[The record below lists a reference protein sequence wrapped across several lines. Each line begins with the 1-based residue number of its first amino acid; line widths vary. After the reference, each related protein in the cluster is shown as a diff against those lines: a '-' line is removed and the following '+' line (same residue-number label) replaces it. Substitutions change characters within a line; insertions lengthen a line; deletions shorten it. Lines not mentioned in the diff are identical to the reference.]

1 MAFSYDPSGFQ
12 YAPLTP
18 KLDGGSLLAGIK
30 PLQIPQQSPVQISAL
45 PAWTVPNLPTPP
57 RVQGIESGITTA
69 INAIGQGVTAAYKDK
84 REDEREARKAKIA
97 ADTKLAEQ
105 EETKRHH
112 LELERNAKERIK
124 NVLPADWGTDDEST
138 ASVLRDAPS
147 VANQTQ
153 PTETSVDTRY
163 QRHAPIKGGS
173 FESINLPE
181 EEDANGFSLQSIS
194 SPLANLTSPA
204 PLEAAPSL
212 SGENALNA
220 LANTDWGKVTGNYVA
235 GTGAGPAIVP
245 PSLQPDWLRKPK
257 AVTSRLSNLGGF
269 PDGSLERTDE
279 YLADTQKALSQI
291 PSPAPTPAPEAPK
304 FGVPKAA
311 FRSYED
317 ARKYIESQA
326 GNPNWYAEGTPK
338 LDKSGLFII
347 PWKQQDPSL
356 RLAREEAQKTR
367 EMTAKSAAEN
377 RLENTI
383 MRESRAF
390 GLQKP
395 VANFLR
401 AGGVKE
407 LLPPFL
413 SAYESAKLHPEASG
427 AADVSML
434 DSFGRA
440 ESGGRITVSQ
450 AHLIENA
457 MSLKDKWLTKT
468 GGKIEGGG
476 FLPQSVRDQMLREL
490 TENYNIGADSA
501 NKVVTATK
509 QRLKTSGIPE
519 EKAGVYY
526 FFGGHT
532 PETEVMLKSDALE
545 RIKSSREEMAKL
557 IAEKSQANPK
567 NADIIDRRIQEL
579 KRTAKILHDRYL
591 DEVGVESSL
600 LGMKQIRDISI
611 PEGFSGGDVG
621 QVEVVPQ

>member
-1 MAFSYDPSGFQ
+1 MALSYEPSGFQ
-12 YAPLTP
+12 YNPLVP
-18 KLDGGSLLAGIK
+18 KLEDGNLLAGIK
-30 PLQIPQQSPVQISAL
+30 PLQIPQQGPVQISAP
-45 PAWTVPNLPTPP
+45 PAWTVPNLPMPP
-57 RVQGIESGITTA
+57 KVEGIAAGITSA
-69 INAIGQGVTAAYKDK
+69 VNAIGQGITAAYKNK
-84 REDEREARKAKIA
+84 REDEKDIQKAKIA
-97 ADTKLAEQ
+97 ADTKAADR
-105 EETKRHH
+105 EETIRHH

-138 ASVLRDAPS
+138 TSVLRDAPS
-147 VANQTQ
+147 VATQAQ
-153 PTETSVDTRY
+153 PTGTSVDTRY

-181 EEDANGFSLQSIS
+181 KEDENGNTFRLQSLS
-194 SPLANLTSPA
+194 SPLAGLTSPA
-204 PLEAAPSL
+204 PIESAPSPT
-212 SGENALNA
+212 GENALSA
-220 LANTDWGKVTGNYVA
+220 LANTDWSKVTGSYASTGFIPVA
-235 GTGAGPAIVP
+235 SMIPAP
-245 PSLQPDWLRKPK
+245 QPVLLRKRP
-257 AVTSRLSNLGGF
+257 ASLSTLGGI
-269 PDGSLERTDE
+269 SNAEMAEIERQLTE
-279 YLADTQKALSQI
+279 MPLQSVSPVSA
-291 PSPAPTPAPEAPK
+291 PAPTPSPEEPK

-356 RLAREEAQKTR
+356 KMAREEAQKTR
-367 EMTAKSAAEN
+367 EMTAKSSAEN

-383 MRESRAF
+383 LRESRAF

-468 GGKIEGGG
+468 KGKIEGGG

-545 RIKSSREEMAKL
+545 RIKSSRNEIAKL
-557 IAEKSQANPK
+557 IAEKSQANPEDV
-567 NADIIDRRIQEL
+567 DIIDKRIQEL
-579 KRTAKILHDRYL
+579 KTKAKILHDRLL
-591 DEVGVESSL
+591 DEAGVESSL

-611 PEGFSGGDVG
+611 PEGFGGGDVG
-621 QVEVVPQ
+621 QVEVVPR